1 MTRTERLWLGWCV
14 GLLTGWAS
22 QACSSELPPPCD
34 SGTAATMAAACAA
47 RVQTEC
53 VAKGIAAE
61 DCTVIGE
68 CDRAATDRETKCGGG
83 K

>member
-1 MTRTERLWLGWCV
+1 MTRVERFFAVVVLSLLAGW
-14 GLLTGWAS
+14 GSLS
-22 QACSSELPPPCD
+22 CSSELPPPCD
-34 SGTAATMAAACAA
+34 SGTAAAMAATCAA

-53 VAKGIAAE
+53 VAKGVAAE
-61 DCTVIGE
+61 DCAALDE